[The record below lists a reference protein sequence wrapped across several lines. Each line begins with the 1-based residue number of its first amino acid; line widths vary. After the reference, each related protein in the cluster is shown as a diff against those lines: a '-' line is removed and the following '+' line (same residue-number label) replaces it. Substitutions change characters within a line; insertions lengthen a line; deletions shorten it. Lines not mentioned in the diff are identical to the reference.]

1 MHTHFSVELTFLTT
15 RPTGEIYEEKQRH
28 CSNFLH
34 WSPFEMAPENE
45 TWTLNLFPRERGDI
59 RQYACDQDNGRCI
72 EHEALFLLVGECR
85 VLSSAVA
92 DTKSPKMCGW

>member
-1 MHTHFSVELTFLTT
+1 MHAHFNVELTFLTT
-15 RPTGEIYEEKQRH
+15 DPAGEIYEEKQRH

-85 VLSSAVA
+85 VLSPAVV
-92 DTKSPKMCGW
+92 DTKSPKCCGW